1 MIAGIE
7 IHVEKDSVAYSYFLK
22 NAGTA
27 ELGITAAV
35 SLPELQASEDH
46 SETWTLA
53 SRDPE
58 NFVGL
63 TVASAGAPVTT
74 KAEIHAYALGLDRLA
89 EIKAEHLPL
98 IPFGPEVDKTL
109 AALSPDAAARL
120 AASGLISP
128 REAAQKEPAVPDW
141 SLNVVRTWRQVLP
154 PGKTTPVVVKF
165 APVKGRYRLAKG
177 DQQALDDMKDDFCL
191 KPEML
196 RALRS
201 RFQGNGAWRVTEV
214 SLATDAPA
222 RWIDSPRPTISVQ
235 KPKPDAMVAF
245 CGKDDKSAG
254 KPIIIGAVPEDSNEM
269 RVVMF
274 EPATN

>member
-1 MIAGIE
+1 M
-7 IHVEKDSVAYSYFLK
+7 
-22 NAGTA
+22 
-27 ELGITAAV
+27 
-35 SLPELQASEDH
+35 
-46 SETWTLA
+46 
-53 SRDPE
+53 
-58 NFVGL
+58 
-63 TVASAGAPVTT
+63 TT